1 MGRRVVTDVG
11 PTFASLTAMR
21 AGRLPGIAI
30 FALFSVVLVAVGWR
44 SGATVPVFT
53 VAAPAPP
60 ITAGPPPTEPPT
72 TLPPPPPEPE
82 PAPPAPAPARQQV
95 ASVDP
100 SGSRLRLGMA
110 RPAGSPA
117 TIADATGSRIALYS
131 EPGDAEPGL
140 VLKNPTA
147 EGLPVVFLVMDRQ
160 GDWLEVQLSRRPH
173 MRTAWVRA
181 SDVSLRQTPY
191 RVVVDTG
198 ARRLTAYNGGSA
210 IFEAPV
216 GIGTG
221 RTPTPTG
228 YFFVDGIVALSNSSG
243 PYGSHQLSV
252 AAFSN
257 VLTRFGSGNGQIA
270 IHGTN
275 QPALVGSPVS
285 NGCIRMT
292 NPDVARLASM
302 VPNGTPV
309 EIV

>member
-1 MGRRVVTDVG
+1 MRGGRRAV
-11 PTFASLTAMR
+11 
-21 AGRLPGIAI
+21 IAI
-30 FALFSVVLVAVGWR
+30 FSLASVLLVAVGWQ
-44 SGATVPVFT
+44 SGATVPVVT
-53 VAAPAPP
+53 VAV
-60 ITAGPPPTEPPT
+60 AGPPISVPPT
-72 TLPPPPPEPE
+72 TQPPPTLPPAPEPE
-82 PAPPAPAPARQQV
+82 PAPPPAPASQRAV
-95 ASVDP
+95 STDP
-100 SGSRLRLGMA
+100 SGSRLRLGTA
-110 RPAGSPA
+110 RPVGSPA
-117 TIADATGSRIALYS
+117 TIADANGPRIGLYS
-131 EPGDAEPGL
+131 EPGEAEPGL

-160 GDWLEVQLSRRPH
+160 GDWIEVQLSRRPH

-181 SDVSLRQTPY
+181 SDVSVRQTSY
-191 RVVVDTG
+191 KVVVDTG

-210 IFEAPV
+210 ILEVPV
-216 GIGTG
+216 GVGTG

-228 YFFVDGIVALSNSSG
+228 YFFIDGIVALSNSSG

-275 QPALVGSPVS
+275 QPALVGTPVS
-285 NGCIRMT
+285 NGCVRMT
-292 NPDVARLASM
+292 NADVARLAST

>member
-1 MGRRVVTDVG
+1 MRGGRSAG
-11 PTFASLTAMR
+11 IITFA
-21 AGRLPGIAI
+21 IA
-30 FALFSVVLVAVGWR
+30 SVLLVAVGWR
-44 SGATVPVFT
+44 SGATVPVVT
-53 VAAPAPP
+53 VEATGAP
-60 ITAGPPPTEPPT
+60 ISV
-72 TLPPPPPEPE
+72 PPPPAPTTTLAPEPE
-82 PAPPAPAPARQQV
+82 PAPPPPPPEPATRRA
-95 ASVDP
+95 ASTDP
-100 SGSRLRLGMA
+100 TGSRLRLGMA
-110 RPAGSPA
+110 RPVGSPA
-117 TIADATGSRIALYS
+117 TIADAKGPRIGLYS

-160 GDWLEVQLSRRPH
+160 GDWIEVQLSRRPH

-181 SDVSLRQTPY
+181 ADVSLRQTPY
-191 RVVVDTG
+191 KVVVDTG
-198 ARRLTAYNGGSA
+198 ARRLTAYNGGSP
-210 IFEAPV
+210 ILEVPV

-228 YFFVDGIVALSNSSG
+228 YFFIDGVVALSNASG

-257 VLTRFGSGNGQIA
+257 VLTRFGGGNGQIA

-275 QPALVGSPVS
+275 QPALVGTPVS

-292 NPDVARLASM
+292 NPDVARLAST

>member
-1 MGRRVVTDVG
+1 
-11 PTFASLTAMR
+11 MR
-21 AGRLPGIAI
+21 AGRLRGIVV
-30 FALFSVVLVAVGWR
+30 FALLAVLLVTVGWR

-53 VAAPAPP
+53 VAVPAPP
-60 ITAGPPPTEPPT
+60 ITAGPLSTVPPT
-72 TLPPPPPEPE
+72 TLPPPPEPE
-82 PAPPAPAPARQQV
+82 PAPPPAPAPPRQRAV
-95 ASVDP
+95 SVDP
-100 SGSRLRLGMA
+100 SGSRLRLGTA
-110 RPAGSPA
+110 RPVGSPA
-117 TIADATGSRIALYS
+117 TIADATGPRIGLYS
-131 EPGDAEPGL
+131 DPGDAEPGL

-160 GDWLEVQLSRRPH
+160 DDWIEVQLSRRPH

-191 RVVVDTG
+191 KVVVDTG
-198 ARRLTAYNGGSA
+198 ARRLTAYNGGSVVL
-210 IFEAPV
+210 EAPV
-216 GIGTG
+216 GVGTG

-228 YFFVDGIVALSNSSG
+228 YFFIDGIVALGSSGG

-252 AAFSN
+252 AGFSN
-257 VLTRFGSGNGQIA
+257 VLTSFGGGNGQIA

-285 NGCIRMT
+285 NGCVRMT